1 MATNEKSS
9 AVLTDAEIKKAL
21 ECCIWND
28 GCEQC
33 PISEKCFFFYNKP
46 YAETPEILR
55 LSLDLINRLEADKEA
70 LIAGQ
75 ETLQKALAK
84 KNAEIEE
91 LTGNLKFVRGTVE
104 RQKVDNERLKN
115 LLAEEEVKY
124 SECAKRFYKLAIK
137 EFTEIIE
144 SNDYTGG
151 GVHLEVSRSFWDKT
165 KKEMAGE

>member
-21 ECCIWND
+21 EYCIWND

-75 ETLQKALAK
+75 ETLQKSLAE
-84 KNAEIEE
+84 KNAEIE
-91 LTGNLKFVRGTVE
+91 K
-104 RQKVDNERLKN
+104 LKN
-115 LLAEEEVKY
+115 ECFGLRIQCIAMKDCIVTLAEET
-124 SECAKRFYKLAIK
+124 IQ
-137 EFTEIIE
+137 EFAERLCE
-144 SNDYTGG
+144 GRASNDP
-151 GVHLEVSRSFWDKT
+151 VVIAVKAEL
-165 KKEMAGE
+165 KEMVGDAE